1 MTTCPCGTSPD
12 PGILPGGGCRCT
24 LRDFDKTPPRGEL
37 PLHIKKAAQLISP
50 TLWGQRYVLG
60 DGPMHH
66 AGGPYWH
73 DELLRR
79 ADEWERM
86 AAAAR
91 LCAEVL
97 PDA

>member
-1 MTTCPCGTSPD
+1 MTPN
-12 PGILPGGGCRCT
+12 L
-24 LRDFDKTPPRGEL
+24 TPPRG
-37 PLHIKKAAQLISP
+37 PLSPEVERAARTIHREVWSEPYQV
-50 TLWGQRYVLG
+50 GR
-60 DGPMHH
+60 GPMHH

-79 ADEWERM
+79 ADRWERM

-91 LCAEVL
+91 VCAEAL